1 MLAGYEDVAVKYTSR
16 RLKVFSPE
24 NQDTQLI
31 ERREVRL
38 ELKRGDC
45 VRNQRQ
51 SKIYRLGV
59 AFPKSTQNL
68 VISRRSCVRTAKKF
82 TKKT

>member
-45 VRNQRQ
+45 VRNQR
-51 SKIYRLGV
+51 
-59 AFPKSTQNL
+59 
-68 VISRRSCVRTAKKF
+68 
-82 TKKT
+82 